1 MRILITN
8 DDGIEAEGLRVI
20 ADWARKLGEVS
31 VFAPKVEQSGKSA
44 SLELRKAFHAEKVDY
59 EGAVEAYAV
68 DSTPVDCVR
77 LAVLGLGRKY
87 DLVLSGVNRGQNLGH
102 DINYSGTCGAVI
114 EAAMSGIRGIAV
126 SAGKKSL
133 PTAIAGFDKVYDYFL
148 ERDLFSVCNTY
159 NVNFPKGD
167 PVGIAITRQGG
178 VRFSDEYKP
187 MGDNMYMPHS
197 YTCFELSENKEID
210 IDAVNMGYISI
221 SPLTYARTDFRAFEA
236 LK

>member
-8 DDGIEAEGLRVI
+8 DDGIAADGLRALV
-20 ADWARKLGEVS
+20 DWARKLGEVS

-59 EGAVEAYAV
+59 AGAVEAYAV

-77 LAVLGLGRKY
+77 FAVLGLGRQY

-114 EAAMSGIRGIAV
+114 EAAMSGICSIAV

-133 PTAIAGFDKVYDYFL
+133 PTAAASFDKVYDYFV
-148 ERDLFSVCNTY
+148 EHDLFSICKTY
-159 NVNFPKGD
+159 NVNFPKGED
-167 PVGIAITRQGG
+167 AGIAITRQGG
-178 VRFSDEYKP
+178 VRFLDEYKP
-187 MGDNMYMPHS
+187 LGDDMYMPHS
-197 YTCFELSENKEID
+197 FTCFELTGNKEID

-221 SPLTYARTDFRAFEA
+221 TPMTYARTDFKA
-236 LK
+236 LENLK